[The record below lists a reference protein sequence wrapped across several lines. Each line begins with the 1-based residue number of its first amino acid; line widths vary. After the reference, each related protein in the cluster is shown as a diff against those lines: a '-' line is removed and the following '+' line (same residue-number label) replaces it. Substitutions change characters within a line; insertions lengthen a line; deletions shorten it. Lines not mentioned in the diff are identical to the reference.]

1 MTLTESLSFSR
12 VAFLTFQAV
21 IQVVIVC
28 SIGFFTAKSGI
39 LSKTAQKH
47 INVLNVE
54 IFTPA
59 LVFSKLA
66 KSLSFTKLL
75 EIIIIP
81 LFYAVSTGLAYV
93 LSLVTSNYLG
103 FDEPEANFVTAMS
116 VFGNSNSLPVSLTVA
131 LAQTLPN
138 LEWEDIAD
146 DTREKITSRGILYL
160 VVFQQIGQVLRW
172 SWGYNTLLKKKS
184 SYGTNSNSKPNP
196 SVTFYTSNDLER
208 TAGDDQ
214 RTNEDEDSSDLVV
227 AKSSSIQK
235 QRQPSDS
242 SSASAQT
249 SRLLDRDNNSLNT
262 NEDEFIYYIYEDMSL
277 PEKIKHSVKSTV
289 NRFLN
294 VMNPPLWAMLIS
306 MIVGSIPKLQNAL
319 YKDDGFLQNTVGEAI
334 NQLGQVSIPLILLGL
349 GSNLYPSQD
358 TPPASKNYS
367 KIVFA
372 SLVVKMVVLPIILL
386 PIIAVFIK
394 LFPISI
400 MEDPIFLIVAF
411 VLTISPPAIQ
421 LSQICQLNEIF
432 EKEMAGVLFW
442 GYLVLTLPSLI
453 ITVAAA
459 LEALKWAASP
469 GF

>member
-1 MTLTESLSFSR
+1 MTLNESISFSR

-28 SIGFFTAKSGI
+28 SVGFWAAKSGI
-39 LSKTAQKH
+39 LNKHAQKYM
-47 INVLNVE
+47 NVLNVD

-81 LFYAVSTGLAYV
+81 IFYAVSTGLAYV
-93 LSLVTSNYLG
+93 LSLVTSKYLG
-103 FDEPEANFVTAMS
+103 LDEPETNFVTAMS

-184 SYGTNSNSKPNP
+184 AYSTNNNSSLNL
-196 SVTFYTSNDLER
+196 YTSNDLEQSG
-208 TAGDDQ
+208 ADQ
-214 RTNEDEDSSDLVV
+214 DQQQQQQQNSSPSPVTSDTR
-227 AKSSSIQK
+227 K
-235 QRQPSDS
+235 RQPSDS
-242 SSASAQT
+242 SSSSA
-249 SRLLDRDNNSLNT
+249 RLLNT
-262 NEDEFIYYIYEDMSL
+262 ANPLDEEVFIYYIYDDLSFVEKVKYSL
-277 PEKIKHSVKSTV
+277 KTSIAKVSS
-289 NRFLN
+289 F
-294 VMNPPLWAMLIS
+294 MNPPLWAMLIS
-306 MIVGSIPKLQNAL
+306 MIVGSIPQLKSAL
-319 YKDDGFLQNTVGEAI
+319 YTDDGFVQNTIGEAI

-349 GSNLYPSQD
+349 GSNLYPSKD
-358 TPPASKNYS
+358 TPPPSRNYS

-372 SLVVKMVVLPIILL
+372 SLVVKMIILPLILL
-386 PIIAVFIK
+386 PIIAIFIK

-400 MEDPIFLIVAF
+400 MEDPIFVIVAF

-432 EKEMAGVLFW
+432 ENEMAGVLFW

-453 ITVAAA
+453 VTVAAA
-459 LEALKWAASP
+459 LEALEWAASP
-469 GF
+469 SFL